1 MLLDAN
7 FDHLVNVSLKDLQG
21 EEIKGKKKEKKDDM
35 TDKIGGSKVK
45 EKVLRL
51 PHLLCQGMLHII

>member
-21 EEIKGKKKEKKDDM
+21 KEIKGKKKKKGDM

-51 PHLLCQGMLHII
+51 PHLLCQRMLHIV